1 MKYLYIAVIFLLFAW
16 MAAPD
21 PRPTPSLERVI
32 RLARET
38 GVPNTV
44 TGVLLRNRLYD
55 TIFEVIVFTVAVL
68 GVTHYLSR
76 EPPEESVHHFSD
88 DTVVILARFAAII
101 AGMVALEL
109 SIRGHLGPGGGFA
122 AGVAGGTAAGLVAV
136 TAAPD
141 RLHRVHKRWHVDLW
155 EKASVLVFILLAAAV
170 FHDLGKAW
178 ELGGDVSPDYTDRGR
193 LIGHITI
200 GLEVLAPFLN
210 KAKSLD
216 PDLVL
221 HLKHI
226 IISHHG
232 ELEFGSPRRPKTR
245 EAFILHYA
253 DNLDAK

>member
-16 MAAPD
+16 MAAPN
-21 PRPTPSLERVI
+21 PQPTPAFERVI

-76 EPPEESVHHFSD
+76 ERPEETVRHLSD
-88 DTVVILARFAAII
+88 DTGVILARFGALI

-109 SIRGHLGPGGGFA
+109 ALRGHLGPGGGFA

-141 RLHRVHKRWHVDLW
+141 RLHRGHQRWHVGLW
-155 EKASVLVFILLAAAV
+155 EKASVLAFIALA
-170 FHDLGKAW
+170 
-178 ELGGDVSPDYTDRGR
+178 GG
-193 LIGHITI
+193 
-200 GLEVLAPFLN
+200 VLAGFEPPRGN
-210 KAKSLD
+210 
-216 PDLVL
+216 
-221 HLKHI
+221 
-226 IISHHG
+226 
-232 ELEFGSPRRPKTR
+232 FGALASGGSIPVFNLLIAIKVAIGSWTV
-245 EAFILHYA
+245 ALTFIRFRGL
-253 DNLDAK
+253 L